1 MQQGEGRSNVLGLSD
16 AWLLNGINFLIVDRD
31 RPGVFVSTFLLMH
44 GWEERHI
51 GAVVFLKAIVG
62 LFVQAP
68 MGDLVDR
75 SAYKRAIGLACN
87 AVVSATSLGLLG
99 AYRSRTA
106 VAALLVAQG
115 IA

>member
-1 MQQGEGRSNVLGLSD
+1 
-16 AWLLNGINFLIVDRD
+16 VDRD
-31 RPGVFVSTFLLMH
+31 RPGVFVATFLLMH

-75 SAYKRAIGLACN
+75 STYKRSIGLACN
-87 AVVSATSLGLLG
+87 AVVSATSLCLLG
-99 AYRSRTA
+99 MHRSRAA